1 LNALVI
7 IQSVRC
13 HIPFLLLRR
22 RSLGFALRRLSHEK
36 LVIDPV
42 LLNQYVTLLF
52 IGTISA
58 LSIRA
63 FLKNAS
69 RVFSTLTHVRGWF
82 RVGSFSSS
90 SSAGAGAAGASSGS
104 GRGLSGLGRGR
115 QSSVAS
121 GPGGAAGGAGA
132 NTGASLVLMLS
143 ELTGVYS
150 ISSLLLIRR
159 NVPVKYRAA
168 IDGVLGGELEFQYF
182 HR

>member
-1 LNALVI
+1 
-7 IQSVRC
+7 
-13 HIPFLLLRR
+13 
-22 RSLGFALRRLSHEK
+22 
-36 LVIDPV
+36 VIDPV

-63 FLKNAS
+63 FLRNAS
-69 RVFSTLTHVRGWF
+69 RIFSTLTHVRGWF
-82 RVGSFSSS
+82 GFGSFSSS
-90 SSAGAGAAGASSGS
+90 SSSSSVGAAGGSSGS

-115 QSSVAS
+115 QGS
-121 GPGGAAGGAGA
+121 AAGGAGAAAGA